1 MFYLVII
8 QNNTTQAVYPYD
20 TLDAAISM
28 FHTELAYR
36 GDGRDKTVCVI
47 LNQKG
52 ELVKRELWERPLEQV
67 QETEAIQTNDELF
80 S

>member
-1 MFYLVII
+1 MYYLVII
-8 QNNTTQAVYPYD
+8 QNDTTQAVYSYE

-36 GDGRDKTVCVI
+36 GDGRNRTVCVI
-47 LNQKG
+47 LNKNG
-52 ELVKRELWERPLEQV
+52 ELVKREFWERPVELTQ
-67 QETEAIQTNDELF
+67 TEESDELF

>member
-8 QNNTTQAVYPYD
+8 QNDTTQTIYSYE

-28 FHTELAYR
+28 FHTDLAYR
-36 GDGRDKTVCVI
+36 GDGRNRTVCVI
-47 LNQKG
+47 LNKNG
-52 ELVKRELWERPLEQV
+52 ELVKREFWERPA
-67 QETEAIQTNDELF
+67 ETIQTEESDELF

>member
-8 QNNTTQAVYPYD
+8 QNNTTQTVHSYE

-47 LNQKG
+47 LNQNG
-52 ELVKRELWERPLEQV
+52 ELVKREFWEKPFEQV
-67 QETEAIQTNDELF
+67 QEAETI
-80 S
+80 

>member
-8 QNNTTQAVYPYD
+8 QNDTTQAVYSYE

-36 GDGRDKTVCVI
+36 GDGRNRTVCVI
-47 LNQKG
+47 LNKNG
-52 ELVKRELWERPLEQV
+52 ELVKREFWERPVRSTQ
-67 QETEAIQTNDELF
+67 TEESDELF